1 MPHELARIVQ
11 AIHISTVMIACY
23 LRDDNQIDAE
33 RCRISQRTKSPITL
47 LTLDSAGHVVCL
59 TGVVQSIQFDP
70 GRDAGWRWRVEI
82 DLETVPSIV
91 G

>member
-1 MPHELARIVQ
+1 MPRGLARIVQ
-11 AIHISTVMIACY
+11 AIHISVVMNACY

-33 RCRISQRTKSPITL
+33 RCRISQREKSPITL
-47 LTLDSAGHVVCL
+47 LTLDSAGRVVCL
-59 TGVVQSIQFDP
+59 TGVVQSIHFDP
-70 GRDAGWRWRVEI
+70 GRDAGSRWRVEI